1 MARLALCLMLSF
13 AASIMVFSTASRA
26 DGRIS
31 ILVRNSGFE
40 FAHIIVYDNLCQET
54 VFKGRIIENG
64 SRGMSICAN
73 RRNRGEIIVYDRYG
87 QGELFSDVGDGARV
101 AVRLNADNRR

>member
-1 MARLALCLMLSF
+1 MARLALCLVL
-13 AASIMVFSTASRA
+13 FSTAGLGAISSAALA
-26 DGRIS
+26 DGRIN

-64 SRGMSICAN
+64 SRGMSVCAN

-87 QGELFSDVGDGARV
+87 QGELIPDVRDGARV
-101 AVRLNADNRR
+101 AVRLNPDDRR

>member
-1 MARLALCLMLSF
+1 MARLVLCLFLSL
-13 AASIMVFSTASRA
+13 AAGLVALAPAVQA